1 MPLQPHFFFDQLI
14 FEGSIL
20 EKSLSQKILQTMQ
33 SIKKFANYVKKI
45 NDIDEQI
52 HQQGFIQAIL
62 MSVRRHKKFNLLI
75 EFSNRI
81 FIKFYFKANWH

>member
-1 MPLQPHFFFDQLI
+1 
-14 FEGSIL
+14 
-20 EKSLSQKILQTMQ
+20 MQ

>member
-1 MPLQPHFFFDQLI
+1 
-14 FEGSIL
+14 
-20 EKSLSQKILQTMQ
+20 MQ
-33 SIKKFANYVKKI
+33 SIKKFADNAKKI
-45 NDIDEQI
+45 NDIDKQI

-75 EFSNRI
+75 EFSIRI